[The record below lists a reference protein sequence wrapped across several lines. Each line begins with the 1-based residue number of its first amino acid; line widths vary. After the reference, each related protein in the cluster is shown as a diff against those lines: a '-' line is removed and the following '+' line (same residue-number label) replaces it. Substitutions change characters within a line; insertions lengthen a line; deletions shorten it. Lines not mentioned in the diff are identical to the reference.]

1 MVGTLYADV
10 LRANSVRSKGIN
22 PPRGTTTTSSSSS
35 SSNCTC
41 TSQNERD
48 PWNKQ
53 GSQPHELDIDSSSS
67 SPEEE
72 HISSNG
78 AAQPIIPTNT
88 NSPPPA
94 KPFDWTG
101 PLIGNKRDVLITAL
115 DQNRH
120 SWSTL
125 AGEQYPTQTLGAYQA
140 SPARQNHGGPPKRL
154 AVALDCEMALT
165 EEGPECVQL
174 CAVDLVT
181 GERII
186 DIGVIP
192 IPRVWN
198 WQTKYSGMSWPIMKQ
213 LRAQG
218 KTVRGWRAARERLF
232 KFIDE
237 DTILVGQS
245 LDNDL
250 RCLKIVHRNVVDTAI
265 VTKIAVEEQLGGGCG
280 RKWALKR
287 LAEDFL
293 GIYIQQ
299 GQKGHSCMEDT
310 LATREVLLKC
320 LLEPEELEN
329 WAKTTAAE
337 VPIRGGLDPHY
348 DTVDDIEDFL

>member
-10 LRANSVRSKGIN
+10 LKANSARSKGVN
-22 PPRGTTTTSSSSS
+22 PPRGTTTN

-41 TSQNERD
+41 ASQNERD
-48 PWNKQ
+48 AWTKQ
-53 GSQPHELDIDSSSS
+53 SSQPPQEMDMDSSSS
-67 SPEEE
+67 STEDE
-72 HISSNG
+72 HAPSNG
-78 AAQPIIPTNT
+78 AVQSIIPTNA

-94 KPFDWTG
+94 NTFDWTG
-101 PLIGNKRDVLITAL
+101 PLTGNKRDVLITAL
-115 DQNRH
+115 GQNRH

-125 AGEQYPTQTLGAYQA
+125 AGEQHPTQTIGAYQA
-140 SPARQNHGGPPKRL
+140 SPAHQTHGGAPKRL

-165 EEGPECVQL
+165 EEGAECVQL

-192 IPRVWN
+192 IPRVRN
-198 WQTKYSGMSWPIMKQ
+198 WQTKWSGMSWPIMKQ

-232 KFIDE
+232 DFIDE
-237 DTILVGQS
+237 GTILVGQS

-250 RCLKIVHRNVVDTAI
+250 QCLKIVHRNVVDTAL

-287 LAEDFL
+287 LAGDLL
-293 GIYIQQ
+293 GIHIQQ
-299 GQKGHSCMEDT
+299 SQKGHSCMEDT

-329 WAKTTAAE
+329 WAKTIAAE
-337 VPIRGGLDPHY
+337 VPVRGGLDPHY
-348 DTVDDIEDFL
+348 DPVDDIEDFL